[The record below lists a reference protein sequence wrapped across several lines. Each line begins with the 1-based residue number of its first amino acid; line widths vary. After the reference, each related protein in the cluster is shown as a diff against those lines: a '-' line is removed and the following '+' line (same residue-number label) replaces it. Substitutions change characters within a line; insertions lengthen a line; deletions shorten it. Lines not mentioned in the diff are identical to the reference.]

1 MHRAVLVG
9 GIATAVAV
17 AGYIAYQQINRPAFA
32 LEVDATKDTTDIGIM
47 YRIRTTNVGTQQ
59 LTGIIVE
66 LGTNDIQEKSF
77 LDPGQS
83 YYFYPDPETQVSTVR
98 SGQMKGSRSK
108 VTTARPPKSLACRVP
123 ADNINEK

>member
-83 YYFYPDPETQVSTVR
+83 YYFYPDPETQVSTVKVRTNEGIEIESDYR
-98 SGQMKGSRSK
+98 SPTK
-108 VTTARPPKSLACRVP
+108 VLALPGAGR
-123 ADNINEK
+123 

>member
-9 GIATAVAV
+9 GVATAVAV

-47 YRIRTTNVGTQQ
+47 YRIRTTNVGTHQ

-83 YYFYPDPETQVSTVR
+83 YYFYPDPETQVSTVKVRTNEGIEIESDYR
-98 SGQMKGSRSK
+98 SPTK
-108 VTTARPPKSLACRVP
+108 VLGLPGAGR
-123 ADNINEK
+123 

>member
-32 LEVDATKDTTDIGIM
+32 LEVDATKDTTDIGIL

-83 YYFYPDPETQVSTVR
+83 YYFYPDPETQVSRVKVR
-98 SGQMKGSRSK
+98 TNEGIEIESDYRSPTK
-108 VTTARPPKSLACRVP
+108 VLGLPGAGR
-123 ADNINEK
+123 

>member
-9 GIATAVAV
+9 GIAIAVAV
-17 AGYIAYQQINRPAFA
+17 AGYIACQQINRPAFA

-59 LTGIIVE
+59 LTGIIIE

-83 YYFYPDPETQVSTVR
+83 YYFYPDPETQVSTVKVRTNEGIEIESDYR
-98 SGQMKGSRSK
+98 SPTK
-108 VTTARPPKSLACRVP
+108 VLGLPGAGR
-123 ADNINEK
+123 

>member
-32 LEVDATKDTTDIGIM
+32 LEVDATKDTTDIGIL

-66 LGTNDIQEKSF
+66 LGTNDIQKKSF

-83 YYFYPDPETQVSTVR
+83 YYFYPDPETQVSTVKVRTNEGIEIESDYR
-98 SGQMKGSRSK
+98 SPTK
-108 VTTARPPKSLACRVP
+108 VLGLPGAGR
-123 ADNINEK
+123 

>member
-1 MHRAVLVG
+1 MQRAVLVG

-32 LEVDATKDTTDIGIM
+32 LEVDATKDTTDIGIL

-83 YYFYPDPETQVSTVR
+83 YYFYPDPETQVSTVKVRTNEGIEIESDYR
-98 SGQMKGSRSK
+98 SPTK
-108 VTTARPPKSLACRVP
+108 VLGLPGAGR
-123 ADNINEK
+123 